1 MALPVLG
8 RFQSTNISYP
18 GSQSVK
24 CQLTIVKNVLI
35 TLWFCLYRDCKK
47 CLQLCDSASSKTL
60 QNVLFCLFLS
70 TCVMQSVC
78 VYNMDFV
85 SAHKQINSKPYPLQN
100 LMKLGIHVGFEPQT
114 TKLKFLI
121 DQIIGFQNMGGYF
134 FIFKKIRGA
143 PNFKSPYLLN

>member
-1 MALPVLG
+1 
-8 RFQSTNISYP
+8 
-18 GSQSVK
+18 
-24 CQLTIVKNVLI
+24 
-35 TLWFCLYRDCKK
+35 
-47 CLQLCDSASSKTL
+47 
-60 QNVLFCLFLS
+60 
-70 TCVMQSVC
+70 MQSVC

-134 FIFKKIRGA
+134 FIFKKIREA